1 MVLIDEAHNLMDVIT
16 SMQSITVSFSQ
27 LQQARAQLLRY
38 LQKFQKRLKGKNR
51 IYVTQIVRLLD
62 SLSGYLVR
70 HIDKGDQ
77 DTAAATT
84 AKEQASTV
92 TEGQVDVADLINGK
106 GTDQI
111 NLFKLARYLQE
122 SKLARKVNDYN
133 VSTDEKAQHS
143 NSSIPFASKTSAK
156 NQTIPVLMHIQGF
169 LLTLMNPSVEGRF
182 FYERAQDRSKDV
194 YLRYTLL
201 DPTQH
206 FRDIVEDA
214 RAVIL
219 AGGTMSP
226 VTETL
231 VDILVW

>member
-1 MVLIDEAHNLMDVIT
+1 MLIDEAHNLMDVIT
-16 SMQSITVSFSQ
+16 SMQSTSVSQNQ
-27 LQQARAQLLRY
+27 LQQARAQLIRY

-51 IYVTQIVRLLD
+51 VYVTQIVRLLD
-62 SLSGYLVR
+62 SLLSYLGRYTYKGENHEAAVR
-70 HIDKGDQ
+70 G
-77 DTAAATT
+77 A
-84 AKEQASTV
+84 AKEQASAII
-92 TEGQVDVADLINGK
+92 EGEVDIADLISGK

-133 VSTDEKAQHS
+133 VTANENMHLNKAST
-143 NSSIPFASKTSAK
+143 SIKSQTYPK
-156 NQTIPVLMHIQGF
+156 NPTIPILMHVQGF
-169 LLTLMNPSVEGRF
+169 LLTLMNPSAEGRF
-182 FYERAQDRSKDV
+182 FYQRAQDETKEV
-194 YLRYTLL
+194 LLKYTLL

-226 VTETL
+226 VRKS
-231 VDILVW
+231 ILII

>member
-1 MVLIDEAHNLMDVIT
+1 MDVIT
-16 SMQSITVSFSQ
+16 SMQSMSVSHSQ
-27 LQQARAQLLRY
+27 LQKARAQLIRY

-51 IYVTQIVRLLD
+51 IYVTQVVRLLD
-62 SLSGYLVR
+62 SLLSYLGQYTYR
-70 HIDKGDQ
+70 EEGQ
-77 DTAAATT
+77 DAADTRRAV
-84 AKEQASTV
+84 EQKSAM
-92 TEGQVDVADLINGK
+92 TEGEVDIANLISGK

-133 VSTDEKAQHS
+133 VAADENAHLK
-143 NSSIPFASKTSAK
+143 KTSISPTNNIYAK
-156 NQTIPVLMHIQGF
+156 NPTIPVLMHVQSF
-169 LLTLMNPSVEGRF
+169 LLTLMNPSAEGRF
-182 FYERAQDRSKDV
+182 FYQRAQDGTKEV
-194 YLRYTLL
+194 HLKYTLL

-226 VTETL
+226 VREMFL
-231 VDILVW
+231 II